1 MPRYVILEHDWPE
14 KHWDFMLETGPVLL
28 TWKLA
33 AAPQASVSIPAEKS
47 FDHRLMYLDYEGPIS
62 GGRGSV
68 SRWDGGT
75 FETLIEEED
84 RRVIRLQGKRL
95 RGSVELMNHPE
106 TGWQFMFSPVKE
118 NLPS

>member
-1 MPRYVILEHDWPE
+1 MLRYVILEHDGPE

-33 AAPQASVSIPAEKS
+33 AAPPASVSIPAEKS

-62 GGRGSV
+62 GDRGSV

-75 FETLIEEED
+75 FETLIEQEN
-84 RRVIRLQGKRL
+84 RRVIRLQGERL
-95 RGSVELMNHPE
+95 QGIVELVDHPE
-106 TGWQFMFSPVKE
+106 TGWKFIFS
-118 NLPS
+118 SA

>member
-14 KHWDFMLETGPVLL
+14 KHWDFMLETGPVLQ

-33 AAPQASVSIPAEKS
+33 AAPNAGIVIPAEKS

-68 SRWDGGT
+68 TRWDTGGY
-75 FETLIEEED
+75 EQLVGQLD
-84 RRVIRLQGKRL
+84 RRMLKLEGERLQGI
-95 RGSVELMNHPE
+95 VELKNDPAA
-106 TGWQFMFSPVKE
+106 GWSFSWQLEPG
-118 NLPS
+118 S